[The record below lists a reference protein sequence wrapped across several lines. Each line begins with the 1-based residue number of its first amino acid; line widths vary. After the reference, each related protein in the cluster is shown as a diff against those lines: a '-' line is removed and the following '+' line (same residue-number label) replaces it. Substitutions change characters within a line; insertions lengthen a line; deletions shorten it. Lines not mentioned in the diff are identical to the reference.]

1 MKSEHNP
8 AQIILYY
15 TPPTL
20 PPAPPFFLLQD
31 VREWTSTLN
40 QSPGHTMF
48 QYQTFHMTL
57 LTLSFYALLHP
68 DSIKNGLTALFQ
80 DWGGG
85 GWEAAFCCWALCST
99 LWLMGGPGGLLQVS
113 LKVWDREEGGSV
125 YGCALAADIW
135 GFTIAYFPSRRSHDL
150 CIFAKK
156 KWVRFDV
163 DN

>member
-15 TPPTL
+15 TPP
-20 PPAPPFFLLQD
+20 APPFFLLQD
-31 VREWTSTLN
+31 VREWTWTLN

-85 GWEAAFCCWALCST
+85 VRGGGVLLLSSVLNVVTNGWPWRTFAGITQSLRPRGGGGCLRMRVGSRYLRIYRRLFPEKTSSQSLYFC
-99 LWLMGGPGGLLQVS
+99 Q
-113 LKVWDREEGGSV
+113 
-125 YGCALAADIW
+125 
-135 GFTIAYFPSRRSHDL
+135 
-150 CIFAKK
+150 KK
-156 KWVRFDV
+156 KKMG
-163 DN
+163 